1 VHGRVFDL
9 CRPSERRFNTAV
21 KIVLGRNTDSIVVD
35 HEETAIQ
42 CIDVSNVRRRLLD
55 PTLPDLNRAQQ
66 YLRQNRSGQA
76 TFIPLDTIQVKQVQD
91 RLRSLRGA
99 RLAIDVIQ
107 YDPLVERAMQHAC
120 GSALVCDTMEIAR
133 DICYNKGIE
142 VKGKQGFRSHANI
155 ELIDYD
161 SCDSGRNDPSQKRS
175 DYWRWSRAS

>member
-1 VHGRVFDL
+1 M
-9 CRPSERRFNTAV
+9 
-21 KIVLGRNTDSIVVD
+21 I
-35 HEETAIQ
+35 
-42 CIDVSNVRRRLLD
+42 
-55 PTLPDLNRAQQ
+55 Q

-120 GSALVCDTMEIAR
+120 GSALVCDTMEVAR

-142 VKGKQGFRSHANI
+142 VKG
-155 ELIDYD
+155 EL
-161 SCDSGRNDPSQKRS
+161 SCREPVPEWQLADVF
-175 DYWRWSRAS
+175 